1 MVEKATVL
9 KLLDA
14 IERRL
19 ERLQVQSGTS
29 LREYLADPDL
39 QAVVERNF
47 EIAIQAAVD
56 LGAHTLAALP
66 DPMPETSREVF
77 AALARRDWIESE
89 VASRLMPMAGFRNVL
104 AHGYADLDHEQVLAH
119 LTGLEDL
126 RTYVAQMTARF
137 VEEGV
142 LP

>member
-19 ERLQVQSGTS
+19 ERLQERSATS
-29 LREYLADPDL
+29 LDVYLADPDL

-56 LGAHTLAALP
+56 LGAHTLA
-66 DPMPETSREVF
+66 
-77 AALARRDWIESE
+77 
-89 VASRLMPMAGFRNVL
+89 
-104 AHGYADLDHEQVLAH
+104 
-119 LTGLEDL
+119 GLEDL

-137 VEEGV
+137 VEERV